1 MTEKWIPADNQ
12 NITWIDVAEPTVAEL
27 ASLADAYGL
36 RQHTVA
42 DCLEPGH
49 LPKFEMVDDI
59 CFIIVRLHAPND
71 IYADTIQELTNKVAI
86 FFNDRFILTIH
97 RQTQVFLHELKHKYV
112 SSGHCKSTRFLVLKI
127 VESVLNSYAR
137 PGELLDDKIDHYES
151 LIFLQKK
158 VPDLQ
163 KNLYYMK
170 RQTNITRRMIKL
182 TEEVIQQIEATYE
195 SSPELEQV
203 WDSYTKA
210 ETMYERILEDANG
223 LTNVYL
229 AISAQRTNEVMRIL
243 TIFSVFFLPLTFV
256 AGIYGMNFDYMPEL
270 RVWWGYPATLGFML
284 LVIVGIYGWFRWR
297 KWL

>member
-1 MTEKWIPADNQ
+1 MTEKWIPADNHE
-12 NITWIDVAEPTVAEL
+12 ITWIDIAQPTVEEL
-27 ASLADAYGL
+27 ATIADTYGL

-71 IYADTIQELTNKVAI
+71 SYSDTIQELTNKVAI

-97 RQTQVFLHELKHKYV
+97 RQPQVFLYELKHKYIN
-112 SSGHCKSTRFLVLKI
+112 GGQCKSTRFLVLKI
-127 VESVLNSYAR
+127 IESVLNSYIQ
-137 PGELLDDKIDHYES
+137 PGEKLEEKIDHYES
-151 LIFLQKK
+151 MIFLQQK
-158 VPDLQ
+158 VPNLQ
-163 KNLYYMK
+163 QNLYYMK
-170 RQTNITRRMIKL
+170 RQANITKRMIKL
-182 TEEVIQQIEATYE
+182 TEEVIQQIEHTYE

-203 WDSYTKA
+203 WDGFTKA
-210 ETMYERILEDANG
+210 ETMYERILEDANS

-243 TIFSVFFLPLTFV
+243 TIFSVFFLPLTFI

-270 RVWWGYPATLGFML
+270 RIWWAYPA
-284 LVIVGIYGWFRWR
+284 VIVSMLALTAVIYGWFRWR
-297 KWL
+297 KWI